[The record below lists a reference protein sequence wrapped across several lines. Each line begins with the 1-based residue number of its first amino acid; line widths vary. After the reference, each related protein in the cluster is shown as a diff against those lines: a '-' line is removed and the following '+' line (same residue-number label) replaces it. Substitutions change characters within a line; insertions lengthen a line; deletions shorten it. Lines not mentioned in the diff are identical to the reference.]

1 MFDITSDLPEP
12 ITIEPPAERPADL
25 HGRARARVEQFSDFG
40 DFATRVNSLL
50 RGGSNMRALTAR
62 GAFDIDT
69 TTLEANYVAVS
80 FPAP

>member
-1 MFDITSDLPEP
+1 VVSRGL
-12 ITIEPPAERPADL
+12 
-25 HGRARARVEQFSDFG
+25 RVEHFSDFG
-40 DFATRVNSLL
+40 DFASRVNSLL